1 MELNWDNARKW
12 QENANKIKN
21 IHNEPKWKWDS
32 SFKLDF
38 DGALLSIN
46 SRFYPP
52 LNKNDQWEGNL
63 NVVFLNKIIL
73 TKKFKENTLEKLRI
87 SVEKYLKNY
96 TNNVEKIIP
105 YEEN

>member
-46 SRFYPP
+46 SRF
-52 LNKNDQWEGNL
+52 
-63 NVVFLNKIIL
+63 
-73 TKKFKENTLEKLRI
+73 
-87 SVEKYLKNY
+87 
-96 TNNVEKIIP
+96 
-105 YEEN
+105 